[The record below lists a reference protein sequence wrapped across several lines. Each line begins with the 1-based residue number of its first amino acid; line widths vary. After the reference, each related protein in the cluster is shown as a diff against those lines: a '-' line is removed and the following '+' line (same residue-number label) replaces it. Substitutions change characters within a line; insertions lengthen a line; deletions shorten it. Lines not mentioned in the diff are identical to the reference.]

1 MPGLDAAAA
10 DLSTTSTGWNRRGL
24 PAWSYFSAEM
34 LEMEKEQLF
43 RRHWQLICHASD
55 VAKPGDFMTCD
66 IVGDR
71 ALIVR
76 DAAGRINAFH
86 NLCRHRGSRVLG
98 QERGNCRNS
107 IICPFHGWVYNL
119 DGTLRNPAQPASLPD
134 LDPEEWGLKRL
145 ECEVWNGFV
154 FVRFQPG
161 PQPSVAEL
169 MARHEPELRQY
180 GLADMAPDEKGIWTA
195 DVEANWKC
203 IRDVDNE
210 GYHVPMAHP
219 GLEDLYGK
227 SYYDEPFRD
236 GTSRSFSE
244 FRPGEGRLWSVRN
257 YKKALPEVQGLDPAH
272 QRGWLYIGI
281 FPNLVL
287 ALYPDSAVFYQE
299 FPVEVGR
306 SIQRS
311 ATYRRPVEDRNLRLA
326 RYLSGRIDRITSE
339 EDAMLTIWTWE
350 AAFSSAFDGSMLS
363 ELEVGVMSYHER
375 MRELFPVLRGDEP
388 AAGTLAKRNAELLAG
403 TS

>member
-1 MPGLDAAAA
+1 MPGLDDAAT
-10 DLSTTSTGWNRRGL
+10 DRLSFSNEWTRRGL

-43 RRHWQLICHASD
+43 RQHWQLICHAND

-76 DAAGRINAFH
+76 DAKGQINVFH

-134 LDPEEWGLKRL
+134 LDPVEWGLKRL

-169 MARHEPELRQY
+169 TARHEPELRQY
-180 GLADMAPDEKGIWTA
+180 GLADMIPDEKGVWTA
-195 DVEANWKC
+195 EVEANWKC

-227 SYYDEPFRD
+227 NYYDEPFRD

-257 YKKALPEVQGLDPAH
+257 YKKILPQVDGLDASH
-272 QRGWLYIGI
+272 RRGWLYIGI
-281 FPNLVL
+281 FPNVVL
-287 ALYPDSAVFYQE
+287 ALYPDAAIFYQE
-299 FPVEVGR
+299 FPLEVGR

-311 ATYRRPVEDRNLRLA
+311 ATYRRPNEDRNLRLA

-350 AAFSSAFDGSMLS
+350 AAFSSAFDGAMLS
-363 ELEVGVMSYHER
+363 DVEVGVMSYHEK
-375 MRELFPVLRGDEP
+375 MREFFPVLRGDEP
-388 AAGTLAKRNAELLAG
+388 AAGTLAQRNADLLAA
-403 TS
+403 TT